1 MQFGIFPDPRQKS
14 LARIEARWIGAKK
27 TLTVFSSRR
36 PTSSQ
41 VEAWIRSAHLRK
53 LSRYLDPAG
62 EEGVWL
68 VTRQA

>member
-41 VEAWIRSAHLRK
+41 VEAWIRAAPMQK
-53 LSRYLDPAG
+53 VACYLDPLG

-68 VTRQA
+68 VARRA